1 MIRKVL
7 SGCFLICLLINLP
20 ACSEKANTSSPVEKT
35 AVNPSPE
42 KKSAARPPVAVEVAR
57 ADTVDFTDGIDVV
70 GSLSPKFSA
79 HVKSEY
85 AGIATEVYVNEWV
98 RVRKGMPLVRIDS
111 REMEILQQK
120 AGAAVEMARANVLQA
135 EVAANRAEREYDRLQ
150 KLKEHGL
157 ATQQGLDEGFT
168 EKEATTA
175 RVAGARAQLRA
186 AEEDLQH
193 TRTRLSKTLIRSPVD
208 GIVAYRGVN
217 VGDMVGEMGSSK
229 IMFRIIDPRI
239 LELTVNV
246 PSWQMGSVRVGQPLL
261 FSIDSLPGRKVTG
274 TVMFINPVVNESDRS
289 VKVVAEVDNS
299 SELLKGG
306 LFVEGRIITGKRTGL
321 LRVPRV
327 ALLTWDVVGKKGDV
341 FVVQGEV
348 ATRRAVQTGSVMDD
362 FVEVTSG
369 LSPEE
374 QVVVRGGF
382 NLKDGDRV
390 SITSPKGN

>member
-1 MIRKVL
+1 
-7 SGCFLICLLINLP
+7 
-20 ACSEKANTSSPVEKT
+20 
-35 AVNPSPE
+35 
-42 KKSAARPPVAVEVAR
+42 
-57 ADTVDFTDGIDVV
+57 
-70 GSLSPKFSA
+70 
-79 HVKSEY
+79 
-85 AGIATEVYVNEWV
+85 
-98 RVRKGMPLVRIDS
+98 MPLARIDS

-120 AGAAVEMARANVLQA
+120 ASAAVEMARANVLQA

-186 AEEDLQH
+186 TEEDLQH

-327 ALLTWDVVGKKGDV
+327 ALLTWDVVGKKGEV
-341 FVVQGEV
+341 FVVHGEV

-369 LSPEE
+369 LSPGE